1 MHQARPKR
9 VTRRNAGALSRR
21 TRQSQRSTAVSQYV
35 QLGAFLITV
44 PNLIVICAMIVVF
57 VAGLILR
64 LPGHKQD

>member
-1 MHQARPKR
+1 
-9 VTRRNAGALSRR
+9 
-21 TRQSQRSTAVSQYV
+21 VSQYV
-35 QLGAFLITV
+35 QLGAFFITV

>member
-1 MHQARPKR
+1 MRQARPKR
-9 VTRRNAGALSRR
+9 VTRRNAGAIPRR
-21 TRQSQRSTAVSQYV
+21 TRQRSTAVSQYV
-35 QLGAFLITV
+35 QLGAFFITV